1 MAMENYTFALSTL
14 ADMIIVLSFCAMIGM
29 MIGNIMARII
39 FWLVEKTS
47 AAIRRHKEKN
57 SDKDLAR

>member
-29 MIGNIMARII
+29 MIGNIMARIV
-39 FWLVEKTS
+39 FWLVEIIS